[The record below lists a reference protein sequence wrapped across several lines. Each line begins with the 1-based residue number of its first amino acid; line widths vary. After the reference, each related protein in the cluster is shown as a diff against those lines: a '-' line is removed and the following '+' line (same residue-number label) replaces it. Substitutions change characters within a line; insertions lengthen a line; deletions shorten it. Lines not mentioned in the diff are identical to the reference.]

1 MKIVNMFGFNTNLG
15 DLKMKKIAVFVSGS
29 GSNLQAIIDACES
42 GYIKKGRIEIV
53 FSNKEDAYGLQRARN
68 HNIKTLFLDPKNYKT
83 REEYDKTIAEKMNEL
98 NIDLICLAGYM
109 RILTEVFIKTF
120 KGKIIN
126 IHPSLLPDFGG
137 KGMYGIYVHEA
148 VLKAGVKESGC
159 TVHFVDIGIDTGPI
173 ILQKKV
179 PVLDGDNPE
188 ILQKRVLEQEHLAY
202 KEAIK
207 LFTEDRLEIVNNKV
221 KIKD

>member
-1 MKIVNMFGFNTNLG
+1 
-15 DLKMKKIAVFVSGS
+15 MKKIAVFVSGS

-42 GYIKKGRIEIV
+42 GHIKKGRIEVV
-53 FSNKEDAYGLQRARN
+53 FSDKKDAYGLQRARN
-68 HNIKTLFLDPKNYKT
+68 HNIKNIIFLDPKNYKT
-83 REEYDKTIAEKMNEL
+83 KEEYDKTIAEKMNEL

-109 RILTEVFIKTF
+109 RILTEVFINTF

-137 KGMYGIYVHEA
+137 KGMYGINVHKA

-159 TVHFVDIGIDTGPI
+159 TVHFVDYGIDTGPI

-179 PVLDGDNPE
+179 PVLDGDSPE